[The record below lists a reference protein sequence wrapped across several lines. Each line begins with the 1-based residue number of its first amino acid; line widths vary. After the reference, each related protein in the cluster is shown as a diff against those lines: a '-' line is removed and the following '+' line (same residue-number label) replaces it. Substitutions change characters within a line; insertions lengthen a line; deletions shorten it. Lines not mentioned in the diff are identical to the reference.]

1 MPVFTAPLKD
11 TTSDSLI
18 NPLQRVA
25 GAVIDN
31 SIGSVLSTADGHIS
45 SVLEESYG
53 GTGTTA
59 FNATPSPNS
68 GAAQAE
74 YDATFVTGLEPVFT
88 GTAGTAGAYFFM
100 GSNKIFEFETKS
112 TLANEMHEYQERDW
126 GILYAIRMSNSGSF
140 IVPLSNG
147 GKTGTDYGL
156 EFLMGGTFTW
166 RVNINNLGG
175 RVVNT
180 FGDLG
185 TYTNGVDYLL
195 GLSYNS
201 STNELTAFR
210 GGYTG
215 GQTLTGAMS
224 DNSGSKVDSATN
236 WRTNRSGSTSTGFGA
251 GGRVYD
257 LTFIDGQISSSDFIA
272 AKTYYEGL
280 HGITFS

>member
-1 MPVFTAPLKD
+1 MLNLGNGLGVTKA
-11 TTSDSLI
+11 
-18 NPLQRVA
+18 A
-25 GAVIDN
+25 GGAVDN
-31 SIGSVLSTADGHIS
+31 TIKSVLSTADGQIS
-45 SVLEESYG
+45 SVLTESYA

-59 FNATPSPNS
+59 FNAISAPNS
-68 GAAQAE
+68 GAAQAD
-74 YDATFVTGLEPVFT
+74 YDATFVTGNEPLFT

-156 EFLMGGTFTW
+156 EFLIGGTFTW
-166 RVNINNLGG
+166 RANINNLGG

-195 GLSYNS
+195 GLSYD
-201 STNELTAFR
+201 STANELTAFR

-215 GQTLTGAMS
+215 GQTLTGAIA

-236 WRTNRSGSTSTGFGA
+236 WRTNRSGSTSNGFGA

-257 LTFIDGQISSSDFIA
+257 LAFVDGQISSTDFIA
-272 AKTYYEGL
+272 AKAYYEGI
-280 HGITFS
+280 HGVTFS